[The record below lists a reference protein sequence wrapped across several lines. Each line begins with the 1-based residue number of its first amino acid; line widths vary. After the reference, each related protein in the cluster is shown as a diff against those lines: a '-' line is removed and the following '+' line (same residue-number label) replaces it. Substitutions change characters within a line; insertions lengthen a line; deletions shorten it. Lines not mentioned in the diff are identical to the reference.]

1 MTTAAPGRRDVNRSC
16 QVLDRGRPARRP
28 EAESTDDEGR
38 TPPASANAN
47 RLSGVLSQ
55 ALTLSQWYVPQWTRP
70 LRHEHAPGNMLHAPV
85 LFGVERSE
93 QSVFIQ
99 IFVNIRPREQKQK
112 LYQQI
117 VENLVRNPGVRR
129 EDIDEPD
136 RTRA

>member
-1 MTTAAPGRRDVNRSC
+1 
-16 QVLDRGRPARRP
+16 
-28 EAESTDDEGR
+28 
-38 TPPASANAN
+38 
-47 RLSGVLSQ
+47 
-55 ALTLSQWYVPQWTRP
+55 
-70 LRHEHAPGNMLHAPV
+70 MLHAPL